1 MDYFSKADYER
12 IVELKNSWYEIYSYG
27 FGVPSTRKNSLYY
40 QIKQE
45 IIDKGLD
52 HKVVYGKRYF
62 DTYNFVFLTKKIT
75 DEPEEE

>member
-1 MDYFSKADYER
+1 MDYFSKADHER
-12 IVELKNSWYEIYSYG
+12 IEELKNSGYEIYTYG

-45 IIDKGLD
+45 IIDEGLD
-52 HKVVYGKRYF
+52 YKVVYGKRF
-62 DTYNFVFLTKKIT
+62 FNAYNFVFLTKKIT